1 MRKCLLA
8 AYSSQGVEFEES
20 FHQVQSLVSKSAVD
34 FVFKANF
41 SEFGKLKAEAFVVLE
56 IRPGLEIWS
65 AKELKNLD
73 KLFGI

>member
-1 MRKCLLA
+1 MRKCLYA

-20 FHQVQSLVSKSAVD
+20 FHQVQSLVVKSAVD

-41 SEFGKLKAEAFVVLE
+41 SEFGKLHAVAFVLLE

-65 AKELKNLD
+65 AKELKNQD